1 MVSDKNMNKKRLINL
16 NYLNILEIVG
26 EGAIE
31 LLQGQLT
38 CDMGKVSSKNP
49 TQGAICNVKGR
60 IISSFIVVA
69 PNDENTNK
77 FWLIG
82 PELMMKKTQ
91 DVLKKYSPFYQ
102 VDISILSDK
111 DLYGANNDALESFF
125 PDLNFN
131 DNQYIRHS
139 SLVLG
144 YLDKKIRLV
153 ITNKG
158 DTVFDPFLGTGTSAV
173 VSKKLGREYCGI
185 EKDKK
190 YFNAAE
196 DRISKAEKIKDDYL
210 DTIENNKS
218 KPRIPFGSLVELG
231 IIKPGTS
238 LMDPKKKINAK
249 IMADGSIKYKES
261 EGSIHKVAAKIM
273 GTESCNGWTYWHCD
287 INGSAVLIDSL
298 RQKFISSKQI

>member
-1 MVSDKNMNKKRLINL
+1 MNKKRLINL

-111 DLYGANNDALESFF
+111 DIYGANNDALESFF

-158 DTVFDPFLGTGTSAV
+158 DTIFKDSGEISSDLGDWHLDNFL
-173 VSKKLGREYCGI
+173 
-185 EKDKK
+185 
-190 YFNAAE
+190 
-196 DRISKAEKIKDDYL
+196 IKDVEITEDLSEKLTPHEINYDVSERVDFEKGCYTGQEIVARMHYRAKSLPRLYL
-210 DTIENNKS
+210 TEGSNDLAEINMSVENS
-218 KPRIPFGSLVELG
+218 AGRRIGSVVKVLKHQKGNYAL
-231 IIKPGTS
+231 I
-238 LMDPKKKINAK
+238 
-249 IMADGSIKYKES
+249 SIKADELEEDYKTS
-261 EGSIHKVAAKIM
+261 G
-273 GTESCNGWTYWHCD
+273 GNTLLT
-287 INGSAVLIDSL
+287 IN
-298 RQKFISSKQI
+298 K

>member
-1 MVSDKNMNKKRLINL
+1 MNKKRLINL

-158 DTVFDPFLGTGTSAV
+158 DTIFKDSGEISSDLGDWHLDNFL
-173 VSKKLGREYCGI
+173 
-185 EKDKK
+185 
-190 YFNAAE
+190 
-196 DRISKAEKIKDDYL
+196 IKDVEITEDLSEKLTPHEINYDVSERVDFEKGCYTGQEIVARMHYRAKSLPRLYL
-210 DTIENNKS
+210 TKGSNDLAEINMSVENS
-218 KPRIPFGSLVELG
+218 AGRRIGSVVKVLKHQKGNYAL
-231 IIKPGTS
+231 I
-238 LMDPKKKINAK
+238 
-249 IMADGSIKYKES
+249 SIKADELEEDYKTS
-261 EGSIHKVAAKIM
+261 G
-273 GTESCNGWTYWHCD
+273 GNTLLT
-287 INGSAVLIDSL
+287 IN
-298 RQKFISSKQI
+298 K

>member
-1 MVSDKNMNKKRLINL
+1 MVSDKTMNKKRLINL

-158 DTVFDPFLGTGTSAV
+158 DTIFKDSGEISSDLGDWHLDNFL
-173 VSKKLGREYCGI
+173 
-185 EKDKK
+185 
-190 YFNAAE
+190 
-196 DRISKAEKIKDDYL
+196 IKDVEITEDLSEKLTPHEINYDVSERVDFEKGCYTGQEIVARMHYRAKSLPRLYL
-210 DTIENNKS
+210 TEGSNDLAEINMSVENS
-218 KPRIPFGSLVELG
+218 AGRRIGSVVKVLKHQKGNYAL
-231 IIKPGTS
+231 I
-238 LMDPKKKINAK
+238 
-249 IMADGSIKYKES
+249 SIKADELEEDYKTS
-261 EGSIHKVAAKIM
+261 G
-273 GTESCNGWTYWHCD
+273 GNTLLT
-287 INGSAVLIDSL
+287 IN
-298 RQKFISSKQI
+298 K

>member
-1 MVSDKNMNKKRLINL
+1 MVSDKTMNKKRLINL

-69 PNDENTNK
+69 PNDEHTNK

-111 DLYGANNDALESFF
+111 GLYGANNDALESFF
-125 PDLNFN
+125 PDLDFN

-158 DTVFDPFLGTGTSAV
+158 DTIFKDSGEISSDLGDWH
-173 VSKKLGREYCGI
+173 L
-185 EKDKK
+185 DN
-190 YFNAAE
+190 F
-196 DRISKAEKIKDDYL
+196 IKDVEITEDLSEKLTPHEINYDVSERVDFEKGCYTGQEIVARMHYRAKSLPRLYL
-210 DTIENNKS
+210 TEGSNDLAEINMSVENS
-218 KPRIPFGSLVELG
+218 AGRRIGSVVKVLKHQKRNYAL
-231 IIKPGTS
+231 I
-238 LMDPKKKINAK
+238 
-249 IMADGSIKYKES
+249 SIKADALEEDYKTS
-261 EGSIHKVAAKIM
+261 DGN
-273 GTESCNGWTYWHCD
+273 TLLT
-287 INGSAVLIDSL
+287 IN
-298 RQKFISSKQI
+298 K

>member
-1 MVSDKNMNKKRLINL
+1 MVSDKTMNKKRLINL

-91 DVLKKYSPFYQ
+91 NVLEKYSPFYQ

-111 DLYGANNDALESFF
+111 DIYGANNDALRSFF
-125 PDLNFN
+125 PDLNIN
-131 DNQYIRHS
+131 DNQYIHHS

-153 ITNKG
+153 ITNTG
-158 DTVFDPFLGTGTSAV
+158 DNIFKDSGEISSDLSDWHLDNFL
-173 VSKKLGREYCGI
+173 
-185 EKDKK
+185 
-190 YFNAAE
+190 
-196 DRISKAEKIKDDYL
+196 IKDVEITEDLSEKLTPHEINYDVSERVDFEKGCYTGQEIVARMHYRAKSLPRLYL
-210 DTIENNKS
+210 TQGSNDLAETNMSVEDS
-218 KPRIPFGSLVELG
+218 AGRRIGSVVKVLKHQKGNYAL
-231 IIKPGTS
+231 I
-238 LMDPKKKINAK
+238 
-249 IMADGSIKYKES
+249 SIKADKPEEDYKTS
-261 EGSIHKVAAKIM
+261 DGNTIL
-273 GTESCNGWTYWHCD
+273 T
-287 INGSAVLIDSL
+287 INNPTI
-298 RQKFISSKQI
+298 

>member
-1 MVSDKNMNKKRLINL
+1 MNKKRLINL

-158 DTVFDPFLGTGTSAV
+158 DTIFKDSGEISSDLGDWHLDNFL
-173 VSKKLGREYCGI
+173 
-185 EKDKK
+185 
-190 YFNAAE
+190 
-196 DRISKAEKIKDDYL
+196 IKDVEITEDLSEKLTPHEINYDVSERVDFEKGCYTGQEIVARMHYRAKSLPRLYL
-210 DTIENNKS
+210 TEGSNDLAEINMSVENS
-218 KPRIPFGSLVELG
+218 AGRRIGSVVKVLKHHKGNYAL
-231 IIKPGTS
+231 I
-238 LMDPKKKINAK
+238 
-249 IMADGSIKYKES
+249 SIKADELEEGYKTS
-261 EGSIHKVAAKIM
+261 DGN
-273 GTESCNGWTYWHCD
+273 TLLT
-287 INGSAVLIDSL
+287 IN
-298 RQKFISSKQI
+298 K

>member
-1 MVSDKNMNKKRLINL
+1 MVSDKTMNKKILINL

-144 YLDKKIRLV
+144 YLDKRIRLV

-158 DTVFDPFLGTGTSAV
+158 NTIFKDSGEISSDLGDWHLDNFL
-173 VSKKLGREYCGI
+173 
-185 EKDKK
+185 
-190 YFNAAE
+190 
-196 DRISKAEKIKDDYL
+196 IKDVEITEDLSEKLTPHEINYDVSERVDFEKGCYTGQEIVARMHYRAKSLPRLYL
-210 DTIENNKS
+210 TEGSNDLAEINMSVENS
-218 KPRIPFGSLVELG
+218 AGRRIGSVVKVLKHQKGNYAL
-231 IIKPGTS
+231 I
-238 LMDPKKKINAK
+238 
-249 IMADGSIKYKES
+249 SIKADELEEDYKTS
-261 EGSIHKVAAKIM
+261 DGN
-273 GTESCNGWTYWHCD
+273 TLLT
-287 INGSAVLIDSL
+287 IN
-298 RQKFISSKQI
+298 K

>member
-1 MVSDKNMNKKRLINL
+1 MVSDKTMNKKRLINL

-111 DLYGANNDALESFF
+111 DIYGANNDALESFF

-158 DTVFDPFLGTGTSAV
+158 DTIFKDSGEISSDLGDWHLDNFL
-173 VSKKLGREYCGI
+173 
-185 EKDKK
+185 
-190 YFNAAE
+190 
-196 DRISKAEKIKDDYL
+196 IKDVEITEDLSEKLTPHEINYDVSERVDFEKGCYTGQEIVARMHYRAKSLPRLYL
-210 DTIENNKS
+210 TEGSNDLAEINMSVENS
-218 KPRIPFGSLVELG
+218 AGRRIGSVVKVLKHHKGNYAL
-231 IIKPGTS
+231 I
-238 LMDPKKKINAK
+238 
-249 IMADGSIKYKES
+249 SIKADELEEDYKTS
-261 EGSIHKVAAKIM
+261 G
-273 GTESCNGWTYWHCD
+273 GNTLLT
-287 INGSAVLIDSL
+287 IN
-298 RQKFISSKQI
+298 K

>member
-1 MVSDKNMNKKRLINL
+1 MVSDRTMNKKRLINL

-158 DTVFDPFLGTGTSAV
+158 DTVFKDSGEISSDLGDWHLDNFL
-173 VSKKLGREYCGI
+173 
-185 EKDKK
+185 
-190 YFNAAE
+190 
-196 DRISKAEKIKDDYL
+196 IKDVEITEDLSEKLTPHEINYDVSERVDFEKGCYTGQEIVARMHYRAKSLPRLYL
-210 DTIENNKS
+210 TEGSNDLAEINMSVENS
-218 KPRIPFGSLVELG
+218 AGRRIGSVVKVLKHHKGNYAL
-231 IIKPGTS
+231 I
-238 LMDPKKKINAK
+238 
-249 IMADGSIKYKES
+249 SIKADELEEDYKTS
-261 EGSIHKVAAKIM
+261 G
-273 GTESCNGWTYWHCD
+273 GNTLLT
-287 INGSAVLIDSL
+287 IN
-298 RQKFISSKQI
+298 K

>member
-1 MVSDKNMNKKRLINL
+1 MVSDKTMNKKRLINL

-111 DLYGANNDALESFF
+111 DIYGANNDALESFF

-158 DTVFDPFLGTGTSAV
+158 DTIFKDSGEISSDLGDWHLDNFL
-173 VSKKLGREYCGI
+173 
-185 EKDKK
+185 
-190 YFNAAE
+190 
-196 DRISKAEKIKDDYL
+196 IKDVEITEDLSEKLTPHEINYDVSERVDFEKGCYTGQEIVARMHYRAKSLPRLYL
-210 DTIENNKS
+210 TEGSNDLAEINMSVENS
-218 KPRIPFGSLVELG
+218 AGRRIGSVVKVLKHQKGNYAL
-231 IIKPGTS
+231 I
-238 LMDPKKKINAK
+238 
-249 IMADGSIKYKES
+249 SIKADELEEDYKTS
-261 EGSIHKVAAKIM
+261 DGN
-273 GTESCNGWTYWHCD
+273 TLLT
-287 INGSAVLIDSL
+287 IN
-298 RQKFISSKQI
+298 K

>member
-1 MVSDKNMNKKRLINL
+1 MVSDKTMNKKRLINL

-111 DLYGANNDALESFF
+111 DIYGANNDALEVFF

-158 DTVFDPFLGTGTSAV
+158 DTIFKDSGEISSDLGDWHLDNFL
-173 VSKKLGREYCGI
+173 
-185 EKDKK
+185 
-190 YFNAAE
+190 
-196 DRISKAEKIKDDYL
+196 IKDVEITEDLSEKLTPHEINYDVSERVDFEKGCYTGQEIVARMHYRAKSLPRLYL
-210 DTIENNKS
+210 TEGSNDLAEINMSVENS
-218 KPRIPFGSLVELG
+218 AGRRIGSVVKVLKHQKGNYAL
-231 IIKPGTS
+231 I
-238 LMDPKKKINAK
+238 
-249 IMADGSIKYKES
+249 SIKAHELEENYKTS
-261 EGSIHKVAAKIM
+261 DGN
-273 GTESCNGWTYWHCD
+273 TLLT
-287 INGSAVLIDSL
+287 IN
-298 RQKFISSKQI
+298 K

>member
-1 MVSDKNMNKKRLINL
+1 MNKKRLINL

-125 PDLNFN
+125 PDLDFN

-158 DTVFDPFLGTGTSAV
+158 DTIFKDSGEISSDLGDWHLDNFL
-173 VSKKLGREYCGI
+173 
-185 EKDKK
+185 
-190 YFNAAE
+190 
-196 DRISKAEKIKDDYL
+196 IKDVEITEDLSEKLTPHEINYDVSERVDFEKGCYTGQEIVARMHYRAKSLPRLYL
-210 DTIENNKS
+210 TEGSNDLAEINMSVENS
-218 KPRIPFGSLVELG
+218 AGRRIGSVVKVLKHQKGNYAL
-231 IIKPGTS
+231 I
-238 LMDPKKKINAK
+238 
-249 IMADGSIKYKES
+249 SIKADELEEDYKTS
-261 EGSIHKVAAKIM
+261 G
-273 GTESCNGWTYWHCD
+273 GNTLLT
-287 INGSAVLIDSL
+287 IN
-298 RQKFISSKQI
+298 K

>member
-1 MVSDKNMNKKRLINL
+1 MVSDKTMNKKRLINL

-158 DTVFDPFLGTGTSAV
+158 DTIFKDSGEISSDLGDWHLDNFL
-173 VSKKLGREYCGI
+173 
-185 EKDKK
+185 
-190 YFNAAE
+190 
-196 DRISKAEKIKDDYL
+196 IKDVEITEDLSEKLTPHEINYDVSERVDFEKGCYTGQEIVARMHYRAKSLPRLYL
-210 DTIENNKS
+210 TEGSNDLAEINMSVENS
-218 KPRIPFGSLVELG
+218 AGRRIGSVVKVLKHHKGNYAL
-231 IIKPGTS
+231 I
-238 LMDPKKKINAK
+238 
-249 IMADGSIKYKES
+249 SIKADELEEGYKTS
-261 EGSIHKVAAKIM
+261 G
-273 GTESCNGWTYWHCD
+273 GNTLLT
-287 INGSAVLIDSL
+287 IN
-298 RQKFISSKQI
+298 K

>member
-1 MVSDKNMNKKRLINL
+1 MNKKRLINL

-125 PDLNFN
+125 PDLNYN

-158 DTVFDPFLGTGTSAV
+158 DTIFKDSGEISSDLGDWHLDNFL
-173 VSKKLGREYCGI
+173 
-185 EKDKK
+185 
-190 YFNAAE
+190 
-196 DRISKAEKIKDDYL
+196 IKDVEITEDLSEKLTPHEINYDVSERVDFEKGCYTGQEIVARMHYRAKSLPRLYL
-210 DTIENNKS
+210 TEGSNDLAEINMSVENSAGK
-218 KPRIPFGSLVELG
+218 RIGSVVKVLKHQKGNYAL
-231 IIKPGTS
+231 I
-238 LMDPKKKINAK
+238 
-249 IMADGSIKYKES
+249 SIKADELEEDYKTS
-261 EGSIHKVAAKIM
+261 DGN
-273 GTESCNGWTYWHCD
+273 TLLT
-287 INGSAVLIDSL
+287 IN
-298 RQKFISSKQI
+298 K

>member
-1 MVSDKNMNKKRLINL
+1 MNKKRLINL

-125 PDLNFN
+125 PDLDFN

-158 DTVFDPFLGTGTSAV
+158 DTIFKDSGEISSDLGDWHLDNFL
-173 VSKKLGREYCGI
+173 
-185 EKDKK
+185 
-190 YFNAAE
+190 
-196 DRISKAEKIKDDYL
+196 IKDVEITEDLSEKLTPHEINYDVSERVDFEKGCYTGQEIVARMHYRAKSLPRLYLTEGSNDLAEINMSVENSAGRRIGSVVKVLKHQKGNYALISIKADELEEDY
-210 DTIENNKS
+210 K
-218 KPRIPFGSLVELG
+218 
-231 IIKPGTS
+231 TS
-238 LMDPKKKINAK
+238 EGNTLLKINK
-249 IMADGSIKYKES
+249 
-261 EGSIHKVAAKIM
+261 
-273 GTESCNGWTYWHCD
+273 
-287 INGSAVLIDSL
+287 
-298 RQKFISSKQI
+298 

>member
-1 MVSDKNMNKKRLINL
+1 MNKKRLINL

-111 DLYGANNDALESFF
+111 DIYGANNDALESFF

-158 DTVFDPFLGTGTSAV
+158 DTIFKDSGEISSDLGDWHLDNFL
-173 VSKKLGREYCGI
+173 
-185 EKDKK
+185 
-190 YFNAAE
+190 
-196 DRISKAEKIKDDYL
+196 IKDVEITEDLSEKLTPHEINYDVSERVDFEKGCYTGQEIVARMHYRAKSLPRLYL
-210 DTIENNKS
+210 TEGSNDLAEINMSVENS
-218 KPRIPFGSLVELG
+218 AGRRIGSVVKVLKHHKGNYAL
-231 IIKPGTS
+231 I
-238 LMDPKKKINAK
+238 
-249 IMADGSIKYKES
+249 SIKADELEEDYKTS
-261 EGSIHKVAAKIM
+261 DGN
-273 GTESCNGWTYWHCD
+273 TLLT
-287 INGSAVLIDSL
+287 IN
-298 RQKFISSKQI
+298 K

>member
-1 MVSDKNMNKKRLINL
+1 MNKKRLINL

-158 DTVFDPFLGTGTSAV
+158 DTVFKDSGEISSDLGDWHLDNFL
-173 VSKKLGREYCGI
+173 
-185 EKDKK
+185 
-190 YFNAAE
+190 
-196 DRISKAEKIKDDYL
+196 IKDVEITEDLSEKLTPHEINYDVSERVDFEKGCYTGQEIVARMHYRAKSLPRLYL
-210 DTIENNKS
+210 TEGSNDLAEINMSVENS
-218 KPRIPFGSLVELG
+218 AGRRIGSVVKVLKHQKGNYAL
-231 IIKPGTS
+231 I
-238 LMDPKKKINAK
+238 
-249 IMADGSIKYKES
+249 SIKADELEEDYKTS
-261 EGSIHKVAAKIM
+261 DGN
-273 GTESCNGWTYWHCD
+273 TLLT
-287 INGSAVLIDSL
+287 IN
-298 RQKFISSKQI
+298 K

>member
-1 MVSDKNMNKKRLINL
+1 MVNDKTMNKKRLINL

-158 DTVFDPFLGTGTSAV
+158 DTVFKDSGEISSDLGDWHLDNFL
-173 VSKKLGREYCGI
+173 
-185 EKDKK
+185 
-190 YFNAAE
+190 
-196 DRISKAEKIKDDYL
+196 IKDVEITEDLSEKLTPHEINYDVSERVDFEKGCYTGQEIVARMHYRAKSLPRLYL
-210 DTIENNKS
+210 TEGSNDLAEINMSVENS
-218 KPRIPFGSLVELG
+218 AGRRIGSVVKVLKHHKGNYAL
-231 IIKPGTS
+231 I
-238 LMDPKKKINAK
+238 
-249 IMADGSIKYKES
+249 SIKADELEEDYKTS
-261 EGSIHKVAAKIM
+261 G
-273 GTESCNGWTYWHCD
+273 GNTLLT
-287 INGSAVLIDSL
+287 IN
-298 RQKFISSKQI
+298 K

>member
-1 MVSDKNMNKKRLINL
+1 MVSDKTMNKKRLINL

-26 EGAIE
+26 EGAME

-38 CDMGKVSSKNP
+38 CDIGKVSPANP

-69 PNDENTNK
+69 PNDEKTNK

-111 DLYGANNDALESFF
+111 DIYGANNDALESFF

-158 DTVFDPFLGTGTSAV
+158 DTIFKDSGEISSDLGDWHLDNFL
-173 VSKKLGREYCGI
+173 
-185 EKDKK
+185 
-190 YFNAAE
+190 
-196 DRISKAEKIKDDYL
+196 IKDVEITEDLSEKLTPHEINYDVSERVDFEKGCYTGQEIVARMHYRAKSLPRLYL
-210 DTIENNKS
+210 TE
-218 KPRIPFGSLVELG
+218 GSNDLA
-231 IIKPGTS
+231 
-238 LMDPKKKINAK
+238 KINMSVENSAGRRIGSVVK
-249 IMADGSIKYKES
+249 VLKHQKGNYALISIKADELEEDYKTS
-261 EGSIHKVAAKIM
+261 DGN
-273 GTESCNGWTYWHCD
+273 TLLT
-287 INGSAVLIDSL
+287 IN
-298 RQKFISSKQI
+298 K

>member
-1 MVSDKNMNKKRLINL
+1 MVSDKTMNKKRLINL

-111 DLYGANNDALESFF
+111 DIYGANNDALESFF

-158 DTVFDPFLGTGTSAV
+158 DTVFKDSGEISSDLGDWHLDNFL
-173 VSKKLGREYCGI
+173 
-185 EKDKK
+185 
-190 YFNAAE
+190 
-196 DRISKAEKIKDDYL
+196 IKDVEITEDLSEKLTPHEINYDVSERVDFEKGCYTGQEIVARMHYRAKSLPRLYLTEGSNDLAEINMSVENSAGRRIGSVVKVLKHQKGNYALISIKADELEEDY
-210 DTIENNKS
+210 K
-218 KPRIPFGSLVELG
+218 
-231 IIKPGTS
+231 TS
-238 LMDPKKKINAK
+238 EGNTLLKINK
-249 IMADGSIKYKES
+249 
-261 EGSIHKVAAKIM
+261 
-273 GTESCNGWTYWHCD
+273 
-287 INGSAVLIDSL
+287 
-298 RQKFISSKQI
+298 

>member
-1 MVSDKNMNKKRLINL
+1 MVSDKTMNKKRLINL

-38 CDMGKVSSKNP
+38 CDMGKVSSKSP

-139 SLVLG
+139 CLVLG
-144 YLDKKIRLV
+144 YLDKK
-153 ITNKG
+153 
-158 DTVFDPFLGTGTSAV
+158 S
-173 VSKKLGREYCGI
+173 
-185 EKDKK
+185 
-190 YFNAAE
+190 
-196 DRISKAEKIKDDYL
+196 
-210 DTIENNKS
+210 
-218 KPRIPFGSLVELG
+218 
-231 IIKPGTS
+231 
-238 LMDPKKKINAK
+238 
-249 IMADGSIKYKES
+249 
-261 EGSIHKVAAKIM
+261 
-273 GTESCNGWTYWHCD
+273 
-287 INGSAVLIDSL
+287 
-298 RQKFISSKQI
+298 

>member
-1 MVSDKNMNKKRLINL
+1 MVSDKTMNKKRLINL

-131 DNQYIRHS
+131 DNQYIRHN

-158 DTVFDPFLGTGTSAV
+158 DTIFKDSGEISSDLGDWHLDNFLIKDVEITEDLSEKLTPHEINYDVSERVDFEKGCYTGQEIVARMHYRAKSLPRLYLAEG
-173 VSKKLGREYCGI
+173 SNDLAEANMSI
-185 EKDKK
+185 
-190 YFNAAE
+190 E
-196 DRISKAEKIKDDYL
+196 DRTGK
-210 DTIENNKS
+210 
-218 KPRIPFGSLVELG
+218 RIGSVVKVLNHQKGHYAL
-231 IIKPGTS
+231 I
-238 LMDPKKKINAK
+238 
-249 IMADGSIKYKES
+249 SIKADKIEGDYKTS
-261 EGSIHKVAAKIM
+261 DGRTLLTIK
-273 GTESCNGWTYWHCD
+273 
-287 INGSAVLIDSL
+287 
-298 RQKFISSKQI
+298 R

>member
-1 MVSDKNMNKKRLINL
+1 MVSDKTMNKKRLINL

-111 DLYGANNDALESFF
+111 DIYGANNDALESFF

-158 DTVFDPFLGTGTSAV
+158 DTVFKDSGEISSDLGDWHLDNFL
-173 VSKKLGREYCGI
+173 
-185 EKDKK
+185 
-190 YFNAAE
+190 
-196 DRISKAEKIKDDYL
+196 IKDVEITEDLSEKLTPHEINYDVSERVDFEKGCYTGQEIVARMHYRAKSLPRLYL
-210 DTIENNKS
+210 TEGSNDLAEINMSVENS
-218 KPRIPFGSLVELG
+218 AGRRIGSVVKVLKHQKGNYAL
-231 IIKPGTS
+231 I
-238 LMDPKKKINAK
+238 
-249 IMADGSIKYKES
+249 SIKADELEEDYKTS
-261 EGSIHKVAAKIM
+261 G
-273 GTESCNGWTYWHCD
+273 GNTLLT
-287 INGSAVLIDSL
+287 IN
-298 RQKFISSKQI
+298 K

>member
-1 MVSDKNMNKKRLINL
+1 MNKKRLINL

-158 DTVFDPFLGTGTSAV
+158 DTIFKDSGEISSDLGDWHLDNFL
-173 VSKKLGREYCGI
+173 
-185 EKDKK
+185 
-190 YFNAAE
+190 
-196 DRISKAEKIKDDYL
+196 IKDVEITEDLSEKLTPHEINYDVSERVDFEKGCYTGQEIVARMHYRAKSLPRLYL
-210 DTIENNKS
+210 TEVSNDLAEINMSVENS
-218 KPRIPFGSLVELG
+218 AGRRIGSVVKVLKHQKGNYAL
-231 IIKPGTS
+231 I
-238 LMDPKKKINAK
+238 
-249 IMADGSIKYKES
+249 SIKADELEEDYKTS
-261 EGSIHKVAAKIM
+261 GGNTLLTIKK
-273 GTESCNGWTYWHCD
+273 
-287 INGSAVLIDSL
+287 
-298 RQKFISSKQI
+298 

>member
-1 MVSDKNMNKKRLINL
+1 MCIRDRKRLINL

-111 DLYGANNDALESFF
+111 DIYGANKDALESFF

-158 DTVFDPFLGTGTSAV
+158 DTIFKDSGEILSDLGDWHLDNFL
-173 VSKKLGREYCGI
+173 
-185 EKDKK
+185 
-190 YFNAAE
+190 
-196 DRISKAEKIKDDYL
+196 IKDVEITEDLSEKLTPHEINYDVSERVDFEKGCYTGQEIVARMHYRAKSLPRLYL
-210 DTIENNKS
+210 TEGSNDLAETNMSVENS
-218 KPRIPFGSLVELG
+218 AGRRIGSVVKVLKHQKGNYAL
-231 IIKPGTS
+231 I
-238 LMDPKKKINAK
+238 
-249 IMADGSIKYKES
+249 SIKADEL
-261 EGSIHKVAAKIM
+261 E
-273 GTESCNGWTYWHCD
+273 ED
-287 INGSAVLIDSL
+287 
-298 RQKFISSKQI
+298 

>member
-1 MVSDKNMNKKRLINL
+1 MNKKRLINL

-158 DTVFDPFLGTGTSAV
+158 DTVFKDSDEISSDLGDWHLDNFL
-173 VSKKLGREYCGI
+173 
-185 EKDKK
+185 
-190 YFNAAE
+190 
-196 DRISKAEKIKDDYL
+196 IKDVEITEDLSEKLTPHEINYDVSERVDFEKGCYTGQEIVARMHYRAKSLPRLYL
-210 DTIENNKS
+210 TEGSNDLAEINMSVENS
-218 KPRIPFGSLVELG
+218 AGRRIGSVVKVLKHQKGNYAL
-231 IIKPGTS
+231 I
-238 LMDPKKKINAK
+238 
-249 IMADGSIKYKES
+249 SIKADELEEGYKTS
-261 EGSIHKVAAKIM
+261 GGNTLLTIKK
-273 GTESCNGWTYWHCD
+273 
-287 INGSAVLIDSL
+287 
-298 RQKFISSKQI
+298 

>member
-1 MVSDKNMNKKRLINL
+1 MNKKRLINL

-69 PNDENTNK
+69 PNDESTNK

-158 DTVFDPFLGTGTSAV
+158 DTIFKDSGEISSDLGDWHLDNFL
-173 VSKKLGREYCGI
+173 
-185 EKDKK
+185 
-190 YFNAAE
+190 
-196 DRISKAEKIKDDYL
+196 IKDVEITEDLSEKLTPHEINYDVSERVDFEKGCYTGQEIVARMHYRAKSLPRLYL
-210 DTIENNKS
+210 TEGSNDLAEINMSVENS
-218 KPRIPFGSLVELG
+218 AGRRIGSVVKVLKHQKGNYAL
-231 IIKPGTS
+231 I
-238 LMDPKKKINAK
+238 
-249 IMADGSIKYKES
+249 SIKADELEEDYKTS
-261 EGSIHKVAAKIM
+261 G
-273 GTESCNGWTYWHCD
+273 GNTLLT
-287 INGSAVLIDSL
+287 IN
-298 RQKFISSKQI
+298 K

>member
-1 MVSDKNMNKKRLINL
+1 MVSDKTMNKKRLINL

-69 PNDENTNK
+69 PNDEKKNK

-158 DTVFDPFLGTGTSAV
+158 DAIFKDSGEISSDLGDWHLDNFL
-173 VSKKLGREYCGI
+173 
-185 EKDKK
+185 
-190 YFNAAE
+190 
-196 DRISKAEKIKDDYL
+196 IKDVEITGDLSEKLTPHEINYDVSERVDFEKGCYTGQEIVARMHYRAKSLPRLYL
-210 DTIENNKS
+210 TEGSNDLAEINMSVENS
-218 KPRIPFGSLVELG
+218 AGRRIGSVVKVLKHQKGNYAL
-231 IIKPGTS
+231 I
-238 LMDPKKKINAK
+238 
-249 IMADGSIKYKES
+249 SIKADELEEDYKTS
-261 EGSIHKVAAKIM
+261 DGNTLLTIKNNPTI
-273 GTESCNGWTYWHCD
+273 
-287 INGSAVLIDSL
+287 
-298 RQKFISSKQI
+298 

>member
-1 MVSDKNMNKKRLINL
+1 MVSDKTMNKKRLINL

-111 DLYGANNDALESFF
+111 DIYGANNDALESFF

-158 DTVFDPFLGTGTSAV
+158 DTIFKDSGEISSDLGDWHLDNFL
-173 VSKKLGREYCGI
+173 
-185 EKDKK
+185 
-190 YFNAAE
+190 
-196 DRISKAEKIKDDYL
+196 IKDVEITEDLSEKLTPHEINYDVSERVDFEKGCYTGQEIVARMHYRAKSLPRLYL
-210 DTIENNKS
+210 TEGSNDLAEINMSVENS
-218 KPRIPFGSLVELG
+218 AGRRIGSVVKVLKHQKGNYAL
-231 IIKPGTS
+231 I
-238 LMDPKKKINAK
+238 
-249 IMADGSIKYKES
+249 SIKADELEEDYKTS
-261 EGSIHKVAAKIM
+261 G
-273 GTESCNGWTYWHCD
+273 GNTLLT
-287 INGSAVLIDSL
+287 IN
-298 RQKFISSKQI
+298 K

>member
-1 MVSDKNMNKKRLINL
+1 MVSDKTMNKKRLINL

-158 DTVFDPFLGTGTSAV
+158 DAIFKDSGEISSDLGDWHLDNFL
-173 VSKKLGREYCGI
+173 
-185 EKDKK
+185 
-190 YFNAAE
+190 
-196 DRISKAEKIKDDYL
+196 IKDVEITEDLSEKLTPHEINYDVSERVDFEKGCYTGQEIVARMHYRAKSLPRLYL
-210 DTIENNKS
+210 TEGSNDLAEINMSVENS
-218 KPRIPFGSLVELG
+218 AGRRIGSVVKVLKHQKGNYAL
-231 IIKPGTS
+231 I
-238 LMDPKKKINAK
+238 
-249 IMADGSIKYKES
+249 SIKADELEEDYKTS
-261 EGSIHKVAAKIM
+261 G
-273 GTESCNGWTYWHCD
+273 GNTLLT
-287 INGSAVLIDSL
+287 IN
-298 RQKFISSKQI
+298 K

>member
-1 MVSDKNMNKKRLINL
+1 MVSDKTMDKKRLINL

-158 DTVFDPFLGTGTSAV
+158 DTIFKDSGEISSDLGDWHLDNFL
-173 VSKKLGREYCGI
+173 
-185 EKDKK
+185 
-190 YFNAAE
+190 
-196 DRISKAEKIKDDYL
+196 IKDVEITEDLSEKLTPHEINYDVSERVDFEKGCYTGQEIVARMHYRAKSLPRLYL
-210 DTIENNKS
+210 TQ
-218 KPRIPFGSLVELG
+218 GSNDLAETNMSVEDSAGRRVGSVVRVL
-231 IIKPGTS
+231 KH
-238 LMDPKKKINAK
+238 KKGNYALI
-249 IMADGSIKYKES
+249 SIKADELEEGYKTS
-261 EGSIHKVAAKIM
+261 DGN
-273 GTESCNGWTYWHCD
+273 TLLT
-287 INGSAVLIDSL
+287 IN
-298 RQKFISSKQI
+298 K